1 MAGKDK
7 VAAECL
13 DVLVV
18 GSGAREHALVR
29 ALARSPRIGRLIG
42 APGNPGIEDD
52 AETVA
57 VKADDIPA
65 LVAFAERER
74 IDLVVVGPE
83 APLVAGLAD
92 QLRDRGI
99 AVFGPG
105 AAEARLE
112 GSKAFAKEIMR
123 SAGVPTARA
132 DVFTDYQAALA
143 FLREHGAPVVIKAD
157 GLAAGKGVVVAE
169 TEAEAEAALADCFV
183 ARRFGEAGAR
193 VLMEERLEGEELSL
207 LAVVSGEQILPLAPA
222 QDYKRA
228 FDGDKGPNT
237 GGMGSYSP
245 VPAVDDALYER
256 IVEEILRPTVG
267 ALSERGLDYRGVL
280 YAGLMLTG
288 SGPKVLEFNCRF
300 GDPETQALLPRLESD
315 LLELLWAAANGDN
328 LPQSVDWRPGAAVGV
343 VMATRGY
350 PASSSKGEVITGL
363 EEVLRLDEVEVF
375 QAGTARVGRRL
386 VTAGGRV
393 LTVTG
398 MGKSFAEARARA
410 YAGVAAIQ
418 FEGAHYRTD
427 IALRAEEWE
436 KRRGRSA
443 EQEAPR

>member
-1 MAGKDK
+1 MA
-7 VAAECL
+7 APEL

-29 ALARSPRIGRLIG
+29 SLSRSARIGRLIG

-52 AETVA
+52 AETTA
-57 VKADDIPA
+57 IKADDLPA
-65 LVAFAERER
+65 LVAFAEREK

-92 QLRDRGI
+92 QLRYRGI

-105 AAEARLE
+105 AAGARLE

-123 SAGVPTARA
+123 SAGVPTGHA
-132 DVFTDYQAALA
+132 DVFTDYEAAVA
-143 FLREHGAPVVIKAD
+143 FLHEHGAPVVIKAD

-169 TEAEAEAALADCFV
+169 TNEEAEAALADCLV
-183 ARRFGEAGAR
+183 TRRFGEAGAR
-193 VLMEERLEGEELSL
+193 VLVEERLEGEELSL

-228 FDGDKGPNT
+228 YDGDQGPNT

-245 VPAVDDALYER
+245 VPSVDESLYQR

-267 ALSERGLDYRGVL
+267 ALHERGIDYRGVL
-280 YAGLMLTG
+280 YAGLMLAEE
-288 SGPKVLEFNCRF
+288 GPKVLEFNCRF

-315 LLELLWAAANGDN
+315 LLELLWAAANGDR
-328 LPQSVDWRPGAAVGV
+328 LPDSVQWRPGAAVGV
-343 VMATRGY
+343 VMAARGY
-350 PASSSKGEVITGL
+350 PGPSSKGDVIVGL
-363 EEVLRLDEVEVF
+363 NEVLGVDGVEVF
-375 QAGTARVGRRL
+375 HAGTAYAGGRV
-386 VTAGGRV
+386 VTAGGRI

-398 MGKSFAEARARA
+398 VGKSFAEARARA
-410 YAGVAAIQ
+410 YEGVATIRFA
-418 FEGAHYRTD
+418 GAHYRTD

-436 KRRGRSA
+436 KHRAGGPGK
-443 EQEAPR
+443 EAV